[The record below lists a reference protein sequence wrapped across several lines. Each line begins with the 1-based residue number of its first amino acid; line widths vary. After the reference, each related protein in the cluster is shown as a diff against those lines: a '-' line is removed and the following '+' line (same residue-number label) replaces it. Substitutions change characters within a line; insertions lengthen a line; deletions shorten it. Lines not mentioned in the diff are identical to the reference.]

1 MLKPEGRRLL
11 PCEQANLNYSLLTS
25 CVCPSCHYNSIAESG
40 AACLTVLFYVLHLK
54 GETFQEEPM
63 TENYICCLIITHRG
77 WRWLWTW
84 SSSSTLPVHGQVCV
98 MDKSVKT

>member
-63 TENYICCLIITHRG
+63 TENYMFNNYTSGVAVAVDVEQVIHSSSP
-77 WRWLWTW
+77 W
-84 SSSSTLPVHGQVCV
+84 SSVC
-98 MDKSVKT
+98 DG

>member
-63 TENYICCLIITHRG
+63 TENYICCLIITHRAVDVEQVIHSSSP
-77 WRWLWTW
+77 W
-84 SSSSTLPVHGQVCV
+84 SSVC
-98 MDKSVKT
+98 DG